1 MVMALDM
8 PARVDAVQK
17 VLAKYRGTPFEW
29 GERDCVRMA
38 RTLLVK
44 LGHKPPKLPRYST
57 EKSAIK
63 RLKEAGFDS
72 VEDMLGSMLVEIEP
86 AKRLAGDLATV
97 KGDGRISAIVVC
109 AGGKWLG
116 WPADEPAF
124 SVVNLTPDRVY
135 RV

>member
-1 MVMALDM
+1 MKTDM
-8 PARVDAVQK
+8 PARVAGTQK
-17 VLAKYRGTPFEW
+17 VLSKYRGKPFEW
-29 GERDCVRMA
+29 GKNDCVRMA
-38 RTLLVK
+38 RTQLVAM
-44 LGHKPPKLPRYST
+44 GHKPPKLPRYNS
-57 EKSAIK
+57 EKTAIR

-86 AKRLAGDLATV
+86 ARRLAGDLATV
-97 KGDGRISAIVVC
+97 KGEGKISAIVVC